1 MAIAIATGR
10 PTHRL
15 PHIPLGDFGRRVESG
30 DSMSRSLSRG
40 ASLTRRGRLVRT
52 LVLLMLAATG
62 WMALSLAD
70 SPSTQAAA
78 PSAASGP
85 AVAATEP
92 VVVHVVRPGE
102 TLWGIAT
109 LIAPERDPRIVIED
123 LREVN
128 ALPDSSLQIGQVLE
142 LPKAYLD

>member
-1 MAIAIATGR
+1 
-10 PTHRL
+10 
-15 PHIPLGDFGRRVESG
+15 
-30 DSMSRSLSRG
+30 
-40 ASLTRRGRLVRT
+40 
-52 LVLLMLAATG
+52 MLAATG

-70 SPSTQAAA
+70 SPSTRAAT
-78 PSAASGP
+78 PSGASGP

-92 VVVHVVRPGE
+92 VVVHVVRSGE

-128 ALPDSSLQIGQVLE
+128 ALPDSSLQVGQVLE